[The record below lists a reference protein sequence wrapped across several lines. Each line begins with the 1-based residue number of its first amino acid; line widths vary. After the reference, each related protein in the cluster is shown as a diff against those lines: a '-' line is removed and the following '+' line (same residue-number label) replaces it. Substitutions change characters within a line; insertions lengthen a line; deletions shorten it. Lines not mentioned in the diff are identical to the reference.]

1 MEKLFAGS
9 MLFFLLLL
17 SMGLSGCNVLG
28 NKPQVD
34 DGFCLGNCTVADVT
48 AGTETAA
55 DITLESTPTPIPE
68 ATPTSAP
75 EAAPDDIILSLGN
88 ITTSS
93 MVSSFIVEVSFTGD
107 SDGDATVALKS
118 CNTSSG
124 TCLPTEFESIS
135 SISMNRG
142 SSIYSVE
149 VPFGVPDYY
158 LGDEIMIK
166 IYPTDPDNMDGYSA
180 VTVTFSLCDTG
191 MQDWD
196 SSVSTRE
203 AGIFLIS
210 SANQLVSLAANC
222 VDSTHYASCDESFKL
237 CTDIDMSSTSF
248 IPIGS
253 PNWPFTGTFD
263 GNGKKIMNL
272 EINLPNREYVGLFGL
287 LKGEV
292 SFLTIENS
300 NVHGSAQVGIVAGA
314 IQGAIVGPEVNVSG
328 GNVLGQQHVGGLVG
342 HMSNDSAILSQVSY
356 VETSADVSSNL
367 GYAGGA
373 IGCIETNA
381 GGTIHNILSNGD
393 VFGGGV
399 YLGGLVGYG
408 KDVGVESSYA
418 NGNILGAAASHVGG
432 FIGISDNGTNIRNSV
447 ATGAVSGNDYV
458 GGFVGYNNTF
468 GTISTSTASGNVT
481 AEFTI
486 NAGAFVGY
494 NSGTIN
500 P

>member
-1 MEKLFAGS
+1 
-9 MLFFLLLL
+9 
-17 SMGLSGCNVLG
+17 
-28 NKPQVD
+28 
-34 DGFCLGNCTVADVT
+34 
-48 AGTETAA
+48 
-55 DITLESTPTPIPE
+55 
-68 ATPTSAP
+68 
-75 EAAPDDIILSLGN
+75 
-88 ITTSS
+88 
-93 MVSSFIVEVSFTGD
+93 
-107 SDGDATVALKS
+107 
-118 CNTSSG
+118 
-124 TCLPTEFESIS
+124 
-135 SISMNRG
+135 
-142 SSIYSVE
+142 
-149 VPFGVPDYY
+149 
-158 LGDEIMIK
+158 
-166 IYPTDPDNMDGYSA
+166 
-180 VTVTFSLCDTG
+180 
-191 MQDWD
+191 
-196 SSVSTRE
+196 
-203 AGIFLIS
+203 
-210 SANQLVSLAANC
+210 
-222 VDSTHYASCDESFKL
+222 
-237 CTDIDMSSTSF
+237 
-248 IPIGS
+248 
-253 PNWPFTGTFD
+253 
-263 GNGKKIMNL
+263 
-272 EINLPNREYVGLFGL
+272 
-287 LKGEV
+287 
-292 SFLTIENS
+292 
-300 NVHGSAQVGIVAGA
+300 
-314 IQGAIVGPEVNVSG
+314 
-328 GNVLGQQHVGGLVG
+328 VLGQQHVGGLVG